1 MGRELSQT
9 NSQLRRASV
18 LLTSHYLEFPV
29 RGSGA
34 SLGVGVG
41 CRGLCASQV
50 GLVTTGNPLM
60 GLHVCDAQ
68 HNLVMFQEQE
78 HGLWVFKWLQ

>member
-1 MGRELSQT
+1 MPEGGPCERCRISEW
-9 NSQLRRASV
+9 
-18 LLTSHYLEFPV
+18 
-29 RGSGA
+29 GA
-34 SLGVGVG
+34 AEMRLVMWRWG